1 MCCRFS
7 PSSPRDTQR
16 IVTDLTPQSCR
27 SMTMT
32 VGESEQAAND
42 IVLQESH
49 DMMQEIQPPTD
60 TMISKTTEDFHVAIV
75 GKHAPCDE

>member
-1 MCCRFS
+1 
-7 PSSPRDTQR
+7 
-16 IVTDLTPQSCR
+16 
-27 SMTMT
+27 MTMT